1 MYNKII
7 HLSLYAAV
15 TTAKL
20 QNLFLHYANITITTS
35 GHLQ

>member
-1 MYNKII
+1 MYNKTIF
-7 HLSLYAAV
+7 LLLYVAV

-20 QNLFLHYANITITTS
+20 QNLFLHHANITVTTS